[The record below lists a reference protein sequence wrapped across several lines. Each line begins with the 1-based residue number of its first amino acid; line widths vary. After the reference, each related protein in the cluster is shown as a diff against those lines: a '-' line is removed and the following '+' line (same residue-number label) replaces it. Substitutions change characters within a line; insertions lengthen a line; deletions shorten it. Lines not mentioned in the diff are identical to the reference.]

1 MTSIR
6 LRAHLLVIAFYA
18 VLAVI
23 ITFPLI
29 LNLSSAFA
37 GFVYGDAYEMAQH
50 VWWFGYALRNGEP
63 LFTQTLLA
71 YPNGID
77 GALMWAVPLQYF
89 PAWALALVLPL
100 PAALNLQLLL
110 SMALNGWAMW
120 VLARYLITRMSTIAP
135 ESAFLPALIAGA
147 VYMLF
152 PTMQGHLGAG
162 HAGLIAAWGAPLY
175 AYFLFR
181 LIDPNE
187 TRKSRLIAWVALTF
201 VISTGGHP
209 LQTIYLLL
217 PLTALFG
224 IALVF
229 QRKWRALAW
238 VTVAAGL
245 GAAAYGV
252 IFLLPSLGST
262 FGTAAYT
269 GEGGV
274 VRYSADLLA
283 AVTPSFFHPLF
294 GQMAYTHQV
303 LGVNI
308 DEGAAYIGIAAAVL
322 SLIAVI
328 RVRAARWWLLVA
340 LVAYV
345 LSLGALL
352 KIFDQPVTVTLEG
365 YRSNIPLPFALVA
378 ELPVI
383 SLARTPGRFNFL
395 TALAV
400 AVLAGYGASWLAVRL
415 AKWARYAAALAL
427 IGWIAFEVQV
437 FFPLPTAS
445 AALPDA
451 LRDLEGRAVLDLPYE
466 NLVAAKQALY
476 LQTAHELPLIA
487 GQVTRRTPVDPA
499 ELSLLQETLD
509 PALLD
514 QVGADIVIVH
524 REQDDGAIIETRAR
538 ENLGAPVYADAQIVV
553 FARPDLP
560 ESAASMF
567 TVIDAPAD
575 VNQAAVYVYA
585 PESGWIDAAIT
596 LDTLDRAPEVRFNG
610 QRIFAWS
617 ADASG
622 GRADLPVWIPS
633 AGFHTLS
640 LTSANPCPTMIPE
653 SLECPPLGSLTLDR
667 DFRAE
672 PAPTPVTIEGGIR
685 LLAWRT
691 NYLIGRA
698 FHAYLRWDF
707 DAPISDNEVRF
718 VQVINET
725 GEIAAQED
733 RPLGE
738 FQAGDGWQD
747 TVYLYR
753 NGFPPGEYRI
763 YAGWYHLSDDGV
775 LTNYPLTGGAPEGST
790 GNSVLIGVFTV
801 E

>member
-1 MTSIR
+1 MIR
-6 LRAHLLVIAFYA
+6 FRAHLLVIAFYA
-18 VLAVI
+18 LLAAI

-37 GFVYGDAYEMAQH
+37 GFVYGDAYEMAHH
-50 VWWFGYALRNGEP
+50 VWWFGYALRHGEP

-120 VLARYLITRMSTIAP
+120 VLARYLVTRVTGQ

-181 LIDPNE
+181 LADEPRNL
-187 TRKSRLIAWVALTF
+187 RLIAGTALTF

-229 QRKWRALAW
+229 QRKWRELARI
-238 VTVAAGL
+238 TLAAGI

-269 GEGGV
+269 DEGGV

-283 AVTPSFFHPLF
+283 VVTPSFFHPLF
-294 GQMAYTHQV
+294 GRLDYTHQV

-322 SLIAVI
+322 GVIAVI
-328 RVRAARWWLLVA
+328 RVRAARWWVLVA

-345 LSLGALL
+345 FSLGALL
-352 KIFDQPVTVTLEG
+352 KIFDQPVTVELEG

-400 AVLAGYGASWLAVRL
+400 AVLAGYGASWLT
-415 AKWARYAAALAL
+415 KWARPIRYAAVLAL
-427 IGWIAFEVQV
+427 IGWIAFEYQL
-437 FFPLPTAS
+437 FFPLPTAP
-445 AALPDA
+445 AALPGA

-466 NLVAAKQALY
+466 NLVTAKQALY

-487 GQVTRRTPVDPA
+487 GQLTRRTPVDPA

-514 QVGADIVIVH
+514 HVGADIVIVH
-524 REQDDGAIIETRAR
+524 REQDDGAVIETRAR
-538 ENLGAPVYADAQIVV
+538 ENLGDPVYTDAQIAV

-560 ESAASMF
+560 ESAASTSAF
-567 TVIDAPAD
+567 AVIDAPAD
-575 VNQAAVYVYA
+575 VNHAAVYLYA
-585 PESGWIDAAIT
+585 PQSGWIDAAIT
-596 LDTLDRAPEVRFNG
+596 LDTLDRAPELRLNG
-610 QRIFAWS
+610 QRIFAWGEDTS
-617 ADASG
+617 A

-633 AGFHTLS
+633 PGFHTLS
-640 LTSANPCPTMIPE
+640 LTSANPCPTVIPE
-653 SLECPPLGSLTLDR
+653 SLECPPLGSLALDR

-672 PAPTPVTIEGGIR
+672 AAPTPVTNEHGIR

-691 NYLIGRA
+691 NYIIGRA

-707 DAPISDNEVRF
+707 DAPISDNDVRF
-718 VQVINET
+718 VQVINEA

-775 LTNYPLTGGAPEGST
+775 LTNYPLTGGST